1 MYCVLFYAPFARCM
15 VRNEHIEISTRNKWG
30 GRLQYRKI
38 HIIGG
43 PGSGKTY
50 SAKKLQQT
58 SDLTAYDLDRV
69 FWDQSQDSYVRA
81 SEEMRTK
88 KLQKILANESWII
101 EGVYYKWLEESF
113 QKADIIVILNPP
125 LFKRQWRIL
134 KRFLVRKFILGH
146 FRKETFSSFI
156 ELWRWNKKFDNDNM
170 IRITDFTSEYKD
182 KTVYC
187 SNYEEVK
194 RAVGR

>member
-1 MYCVLFYAPFARCM
+1 M
-15 VRNEHIEISTRNKWG
+15 
-30 GRLQYRKI
+30 QYRKI

-88 KLQKILANESWII
+88 KLQEILANESWII

-113 QKADIIVILNPP
+113 QNADIIVILNPP

-146 FRKETFSSFI
+146 FRKETFPSFI
-156 ELWRWNKKFDNDNM
+156 ELWRWNKKFDSDNM
-170 IRITDFTSEYKD
+170 MRIADFTSKYKD

-187 SNYEEVK
+187 SSYEEIK
-194 RAVGR
+194 RVVGR